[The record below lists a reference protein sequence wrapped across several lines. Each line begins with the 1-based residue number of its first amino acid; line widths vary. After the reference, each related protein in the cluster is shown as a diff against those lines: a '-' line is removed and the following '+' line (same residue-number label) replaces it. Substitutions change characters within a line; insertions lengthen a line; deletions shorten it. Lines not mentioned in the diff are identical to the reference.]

1 MTGAAVL
8 FPSASAAPRPLEVGL
23 LGVGTVGGAVAR
35 LAERHREL
43 VRRRAGRPVEVVRGL
58 VRDLSRPRPL
68 PVERLTTEAGDI
80 LDDPAIEL
88 VVEALGGVQ
97 PAYGWVRRALARG
110 KTVVTAN
117 KDLLAAHGPEL
128 ARLARERGA
137 GLYYEACVVSGLPVL
152 RALAEG
158 LAADPVEYVGGVVN
172 ATTNVVLSR
181 MEEGATRAEAVALA
195 QRLGYAE
202 ADPSSDLDGWDAA
215 RKLAILATLAWSE
228 PVRLPAV
235 EVAGLGDLGPEDLAF
250 AREAG
255 YRVRPLALAALWRGA
270 LHLAVGPALV
280 GPRHAA
286 WDVEGSMNVVYARSA
301 NLGRLRLASRGA
313 GGEETASGILAD
325 IVAAARGPHLAA
337 AACLEPWLRR
347 GEPARP
353 RRPGWPGRVLW
364 FAREG
369 TRREITRER
378 MTEAE
383 ARARFGRRARLLPV
397 YDDDAP
403 KP

>member
-1 MTGAAVL
+1 M
-8 FPSASAAPRPLEVGL
+8 GL

-35 LAERHREL
+35 LAERHAEL
-43 VRRRAGRPVEVVRGL
+43 VSRRAGRPVEIVRGL
-58 VRDLSRPRPL
+58 VRDLSRTRPL
-68 PVERLTTEAGDI
+68 PRERLTREASEVT
-80 LDDPAIEL
+80 DDPAIEV

-128 ARLARERGA
+128 ARAARESGA

-152 RALAEG
+152 RALGEG
-158 LAADPVEYVGGVVN
+158 LAADPVEYVGGVLN
-172 ATTNVVLSR
+172 ATTNFVLTR
-181 MEEGATRAEAVALA
+181 MEEGASLAEAVAQA
-195 QRLGYAE
+195 RELGYAE

-228 PVRLPAV
+228 PVRLATVRV
-235 EVAGLGDLGPEDLAF
+235 EGTGDLGPDDLAY

-255 YRVRPLALAALWRGA
+255 YRVKPLALAALWRGA

-280 GPRHAA
+280 GPRHPA
-286 WDVEGSMNVVYARSA
+286 WEVEDSMNVVFARSA

-313 GGEETASGILAD
+313 GGEETASGVLAD
-325 IVAAARGPHLAA
+325 VIAAARGPNLAA

-347 GEPARP
+347 EVPARP
-353 RRPGWPGRVLW
+353 RQGGWAGRVAW
-364 FAREG
+364 FVRDGEK
-369 TRREITRER
+369 RHICPER

-383 ARARFGRRARLLPV
+383 ARTRFGRRARLLPV

-403 KP
+403 RP